1 MKLINEVQFVKLNED
16 KIVMLNL
23 INAAADILNLDTY
36 DKLINNIDSLDENTI
51 DKLKERKYVFD
62 SDEEYDKFL
71 SELNEKINEAEK
83 NSPPCFLVI
92 PTYSCNLKCTYC
104 YERTYK
110 IDNVKEE
117 NLLKICDK
125 QFEIIDDIVKKYK
138 EKNPKFSNFKDIRI
152 TIMGGEPLLK
162 VNKNIIEYI
171 FNKVKER
178 KYSVDIVTNGVDL
191 DSFIEILKQ
200 DCLDHIQITLDGS
213 KEIHDKRRVYA
224 NGKGSFDEIIRNI
237 DIALKNNIKIFLRVN
252 VDNENLYD
260 LPELANILISR
271 FKDNKN
277 LYPYIYLLQDGGC
290 SGDANV
296 VKEEVGI
303 EEVFKLE
310 YKYPQVQ
317 IFRKKFHPEMFINAI
332 FNNIEFKPSLRH
344 CGAAINQHILDYK
357 GNIYRCWHGIGN
369 DNYSTGKY
377 IPVIKENNEKNRKWD
392 NRSVLNLEK
401 CKKCKYRYI
410 CGTGCPAATHKG
422 ENEFDIEKESCVDYE
437 KLIETIIKEKVK

>member
-23 INAAADILNLDTY
+23 MNAAADILDLDTY
-36 DKLINNIDSLDENTI
+36 DKLINNIDALDENTI

-117 NLLKICDK
+117 NLLGICDK
-125 QFEIIDDIVKKYK
+125 QFEIIDNIVKKYK
-138 EKNPKFSNFKDIRI
+138 EKNPKFSNLKDIRI

-178 KYSVDIVTNGVDL
+178 KYSVDIVTNGVEL
-191 DSFIEILKQ
+191 DSFMEILKQ

-224 NGKGSFDEIIRNI
+224 NGKGSFDGILRNI
-237 DIALKNNIKIFLRVN
+237 DIALKNNIKIF
-252 VDNENLYD
+252 
-260 LPELANILISR
+260 
-271 FKDNKN
+271 F
-277 LYPYIYLLQDGGC
+277 
-290 SGDANV
+290 
-296 VKEEVGI
+296 
-303 EEVFKLE
+303 
-310 YKYPQVQ
+310 
-317 IFRKKFHPEMFINAI
+317 
-332 FNNIEFKPSLRH
+332 
-344 CGAAINQHILDYK
+344 
-357 GNIYRCWHGIGN
+357 
-369 DNYSTGKY
+369 
-377 IPVIKENNEKNRKWD
+377 
-392 NRSVLNLEK
+392 
-401 CKKCKYRYI
+401 
-410 CGTGCPAATHKG
+410 
-422 ENEFDIEKESCVDYE
+422 
-437 KLIETIIKEKVK
+437 